1 MVVVIKVILR
11 KYVQI
16 TEPTYGRRHAR
27 SAYERST
34 DRNYISS
41 TLRRYGALRVND
53 GGDPPSGTKTTA
65 LAGYVIGSDECR
77 PIYGVRPINT
87 VPVYRDRVRN
97 VVRSGCF
104 ENRNVGRVR
113 R

>member
-77 PIYGVRPINT
+77 PIYGARPIIPCRCT
-87 VPVYRDRVRN
+87 AIV
-97 VVRSGCF
+97 F
-104 ENRNVGRVR
+104 ETSSARAVSKIEMSDA
-113 R
+113 